1 MTTKNIADITDYQL
15 PLNCS
20 QLGNNTGEFNM
31 LEYIPENLD
40 FEPIFEPTKVDD
52 KKYVINAN
60 TGDYIGIVG
69 NGFTCASHGDF
80 FRNVMD
86 TTTET
91 LSEYDMEGAIINCR
105 SAHRDGWAM
114 MDMTLPKVTAKINTN
129 VHETILMKR
138 IIALHGVNGT
148 CSNTTIFGAIDF
160 FCLNGQIRGKHDKV
174 MRKNTSN
181 FSLDRFITEL
191 NKSQQDFTVQAEQMQ
206 RWANTDI
213 RHIDIRSL
221 LESIF
226 KSERKSEK
234 MHSLYRQETGVRG
247 ENLYSLYS
255 AFTNYATY
263 ADERNGFSLRNTG
276 HDTQAIS
283 MFKREIDVAGWV
295 DTPQFKSLEMAA

>member
-1 MTTKNIADITDYQL
+1 
-15 PLNCS
+15 
-20 QLGNNTGEFNM
+20 M

-40 FEPIFEPTKVDD
+40 FNVTFEPTKVDD
-52 KKYVINAN
+52 KKYVINEN

-86 TTTET
+86 TTTQT
-91 LSEYDMEGAIINCR
+91 LSDYDMEGAQINWR
-105 SAHRDGWAM
+105 SAHKDGWAM
-114 MDMTLPKVTAKINTN
+114 MDMTLPNVTAKIATDK
-129 VHETILMKR
+129 HETTLMKR

-191 NKSQQDFTVQAEQMQ
+191 HRSQQDFTAQAEQMQ
-206 RWANTDI
+206 RWANT
-213 RHIDIRSL
+213 SLVYVNVKEL
-221 LESIF
+221 LEGIM

-234 MHSLYRQETGVRG
+234 MYTLYNQEAGVRG
-247 ENLYSLYS
+247 RNLWALYS

-263 ADERNGFSLRNTG
+263 ADERNGFNLRNTG
-276 HDTQAIS
+276 NDTQAIS
-283 MFKREIDVAGWV
+283 MFKREIDVAGWI
-295 DTPQFKSLEMAA
+295 DTPQFQAIAA

>member
-1 MTTKNIADITDYQL
+1 M
-15 PLNCS
+15 P
-20 QLGNNTGEFNM
+20 
-31 LEYIPENLD
+31 LEYVPENLD
-40 FEPIFEPTKVDD
+40 FNVTFEPTKVDD
-52 KKYVINAN
+52 KKYVINEN

-91 LSEYDMEGAIINCR
+91 LSDYDMEGAQINWR
-105 SAHRDGWAM
+105 SAHKDGWAM
-114 MDMTLPKVTAKINTN
+114 MDMTLPNVTAKITTDK
-129 VHETILMKR
+129 HETSLMKR

-160 FCLNGQIRGKHDKV
+160 FCLNGQITGDHSKV

-191 NKSQQDFTVQAEQMQ
+191 HKSQQDFTAQAEQMQ
-206 RWANTDI
+206 RWAVTSLATVDVK
-213 RHIDIRSL
+213 SL
-221 LESIF
+221 LDTIL
-226 KSERKSEK
+226 KSERKSQK
-234 MHSLYRQETGVRG
+234 MYSLYNQEVNVRG
-247 ENLYSLYS
+247 RNLWALYS

-263 ADERNGFSLRNTG
+263 ADERNGFALRDTG

-283 MFKREIDVAGWV
+283 MFKREVDVSSWIN
-295 DTPQFKSLEMAA
+295 TPAFKELAAA

>member
-1 MTTKNIADITDYQL
+1 M
-15 PLNCS
+15 P
-20 QLGNNTGEFNM
+20 

-40 FEPIFEPTKVDD
+40 FNVTFEPTKVDD
-52 KKYVINAN
+52 KKYVINEN

-86 TTTET
+86 TTTQT
-91 LSEYDMEGAIINCR
+91 LSDYDMEGAQINWR
-105 SAHRDGWAM
+105 SAHKDGWAM
-114 MDMTLPKVTAKINTN
+114 MDMTLPNVTAKIATDK
-129 VHETILMKR
+129 HETTLMKR

-191 NKSQQDFTVQAEQMQ
+191 EKSQQDFTAQAEQMQ
-206 RWANTDI
+206 RWANTSLA
-213 RHIDIRSL
+213 HVNVKEL
-221 LESIF
+221 LEGIMRSD
-226 KSERKSEK
+226 RKAEK
-234 MHSLYRQETGVRG
+234 MHTLYSQEAGVRG
-247 ENLYSLYS
+247 RNLWALYS

-263 ADERNGFSLRNTG
+263 ADERNGFNLRNTG
-276 HDTQAIS
+276 NDTQAIS
-283 MFKREIDVAGWV
+283 MFKREIDVAGWI
-295 DTPQFKSLEMAA
+295 DTPQFQAVAA

>member
-1 MTTKNIADITDYQL
+1 M
-15 PLNCS
+15 P
-20 QLGNNTGEFNM
+20 

-40 FEPIFEPTKVDD
+40 FNVTFEPTKVDD
-52 KKYVINAN
+52 KKYVINEN

-86 TTTET
+86 TTTQT
-91 LSEYDMEGAIINCR
+91 LSDYDMEGAQINWR
-105 SAHRDGWAM
+105 SAHKDGWAM
-114 MDMTLPKVTAKINTN
+114 MDMTLPNVTAKIATDK
-129 VHETILMKR
+129 HETTLMKR

-191 NKSQQDFTVQAEQMQ
+191 EKSQQDFTAQAEQMQ
-206 RWANTDI
+206 RWANTSLA
-213 RHIDIRSL
+213 HVNVKEL
-221 LESIF
+221 LEGIMRSD
-226 KSERKSEK
+226 RKAEK
-234 MHSLYRQETGVRG
+234 MHTLYNQEAGVRG
-247 ENLYSLYS
+247 RNLWSLYS

-263 ADERNGFSLRNTG
+263 ADERNGFNLRNTG
-276 HDTQAIS
+276 NDTQAIS
-283 MFKREIDVAGWV
+283 MFKREIDVAGWI

>member
-1 MTTKNIADITDYQL
+1 
-15 PLNCS
+15 
-20 QLGNNTGEFNM
+20 M

-40 FEPIFEPTKVDD
+40 FNVTFEPTKVDD
-52 KKYVINAN
+52 KKYVINEN

-86 TTTET
+86 TTTAT
-91 LSEYDMEGAIINCR
+91 LSDYDMEGAQINWR
-105 SAHRDGWAM
+105 SAHKDGWAM
-114 MDMTLPKVTAKINTN
+114 MDMTLPNVTAKIATDK
-129 VHETILMKR
+129 HETTLMKR

-191 NKSQQDFTVQAEQMQ
+191 HRSQQDFTAQAEQMQ
-206 RWANTDI
+206 RWANT
-213 RHIDIRSL
+213 SLAYVNVKEL
-221 LESIF
+221 LEGIM

-234 MHSLYRQETGVRG
+234 MYTLYNQEAGVRG
-247 ENLYSLYS
+247 RNLWALYS

-263 ADERNGFSLRNTG
+263 ADERNGFNLRNTG

-283 MFKREIDVAGWV
+283 MFKREIDVASWI